1 MSITQILVEKGLL
14 TPAQLDEAVALQQAQ
29 GLRVDRAIIQLGFLT
44 ELQLLEVMA
53 GLLHLPLVNLAEVS
67 IDPET
72 LQALPSKV
80 VYRKRLVPISR
91 TNGTLNVATSDAFDL
106 YAFDDIRLMTGLNIQ
121 PLLAPQEDIDKLI
134 KAHYGLGGDTLDE
147 MVGADGADHG
157 STEAS
162 EDLLEMAQEASVIKL
177 VNEIILEAVSERASD
192 IHVEPYEHQLSI
204 RYRIDGVLQE
214 AGVPAQ
220 MHRFSRPSSVASRF
234 SRA

>member
-91 TNGTLNVATSDAFDL
+91 TNARSTSPRAMRS
-106 YAFDDIRLMTGLNIQ
+106 IST
-121 PLLAPQEDIDKLI
+121 PS
-134 KAHYGLGGDTLDE
+134 TTS
-147 MVGADGADHG
+147 G
-157 STEAS
+157 S
-162 EDLLEMAQEASVIKL
+162 
-177 VNEIILEAVSERASD
+177 
-192 IHVEPYEHQLSI
+192 
-204 RYRIDGVLQE
+204 
-214 AGVPAQ
+214 
-220 MHRFSRPSSVASRF
+220 
-234 SRA
+234 

>member
-134 KAHYGLGGDTLDE
+134 KAH
-147 MVGADGADHG
+147 
-157 STEAS
+157 
-162 EDLLEMAQEASVIKL
+162 
-177 VNEIILEAVSERASD
+177 
-192 IHVEPYEHQLSI
+192 
-204 RYRIDGVLQE
+204 
-214 AGVPAQ
+214 
-220 MHRFSRPSSVASRF
+220 
-234 SRA
+234 